1 MASILPYKDGRWRAL
16 VQVGERRASK
26 VFRTQREAKAWAAA
40 LTLEMEKPEPSRR
53 TVADLLTRYM
63 QEVTPKKKGARPERL
78 RIEALLRDHPHLTAL
93 RLADVRAPDIAA
105 WRDARAAQ
113 VKPASVQRDMNWLR
127 NAFTIGRLEW
137 HWIEHNPFEGVRGP
151 GLAVARDR
159 RIAPSEVR
167 AICRALHYRTGHAPE
182 TKGQEVALV
191 FLVALRTAM
200 RAGEILSLGAG
211 TLDLPR
217 RVARVPHKMQYLTGR
232 PREVPLLPKAVRLLR
247 VVADRPQCF
256 TVKSASLDTLFR
268 KARDRIGIEGL
279 HFHDSRAEALT
290 RLARKVDVLT
300 LAKISGHAD
309 IRQLMTYYRETA
321 EDIAARLSPT
331 FTAPSCPAGLARAS
345 AAWPAPPPPD
355 PGNPRR

>member
-1 MASILPYKDGRWRAL
+1 M
-16 VQVGERRASK
+16 
-26 VFRTQREAKAWAAA
+26 
-40 LTLEMEKPEPSRR
+40 
-53 TVADLLTRYM
+53 
-63 QEVTPKKKGARPERL
+63 
-78 RIEALLRDHPHLTAL
+78 
-93 RLADVRAPDIAA
+93 
-105 WRDARAAQ
+105 
-113 VKPASVQRDMNWLR
+113 
-127 NAFTIGRLEW
+127 
-137 HWIEHNPFEGVRGP
+137 
-151 GLAVARDR
+151 
-159 RIAPSEVR
+159 
-167 AICRALHYRTGHAPE
+167 
-182 TKGQEVALV
+182 
-191 FLVALRTAM
+191 
-200 RAGEILSLGAG
+200 
-211 TLDLPR
+211 
-217 RVARVPHKMQYLTGR
+217 
-232 PREVPLLPKAVRLLR
+232 PLLPKAVRLLR